1 MNLTNIAS
9 VVHAQH
15 GGGFAARTQIMK
27 DTKQKVEEG
36 TLRWS
41 DVHTLIKHPT
51 EQEGGL
57 GERIE
62 GQEVEDP
69 MDDDEKAW
77 DDAADEMDDLEAF
90 ANDTCGIPLGGP
102 ADEDATEAKNED
114 GVGAHWL
121 SNPENAD
128 ADDGGL
134 SANPQTINKQVKE
147 QIKVE
152 INELRI
158 EKRNK
163 RISKIKHHFRWT
175 SCQTTC

>member
-1 MNLTNIAS
+1 
-9 VVHAQH
+9 
-15 GGGFAARTQIMK
+15 
-27 DTKQKVEEG
+27 
-36 TLRWS
+36 
-41 DVHTLIKHPT
+41 
-51 EQEGGL
+51 
-57 GERIE
+57 
-62 GQEVEDP
+62 

-121 SNPENAD
+121 SIPENVD